1 MDKRKQDNLKTMEQ
15 TTTTTTTTKTTTT
28 TTTTMT
34 AKTATRGN
42 SNSNNN
48 NGNHSISDTALT
60 IRISHEKG
68 LFTTEFAYKIAVKQ
82 E

>member
-1 MDKRKQDNLKTMEQ
+1 MDERKKDNLKTMEQ
-15 TTTTTTTTKTTTT
+15 TIATTTTITTTTTP
-28 TTTTMT
+28 TMT
-34 AKTATRGN
+34 AKTATRSN

-48 NGNHSISDTALT
+48 NGNHSTSDTALT

-68 LFTTEFAYKIAVKQ
+68 LCTKEFAYKIAVKH

>member
-1 MDKRKQDNLKTMEQ
+1 MDERKQDNLETMEQ
-15 TTTTTTTTKTTTT
+15 TTTTTTTKTTTA
-28 TTTTMT
+28 TTTMT